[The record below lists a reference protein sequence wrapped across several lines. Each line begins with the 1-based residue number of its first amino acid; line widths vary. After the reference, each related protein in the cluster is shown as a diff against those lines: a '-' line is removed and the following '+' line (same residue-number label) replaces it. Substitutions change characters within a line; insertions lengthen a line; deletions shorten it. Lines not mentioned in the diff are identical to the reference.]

1 MAKKKK
7 KESID
12 DDGFITI
19 DTSKFAF
26 SEGEGGGSTYAYNP
40 YAIGVDI
47 DPDWLGVANPDT
59 ATVNSDVTFT
69 IAQNIDYKFNEKEI
83 VKQIQE
89 YVDATYTQHYAKN
102 KFQATEFIFDSGHAE
117 GFCIG
122 NIMKYAQRYGKKDGY
137 NRNDLMKVIH
147 YAIMAVHNHDL
158 NHQ

>member
-7 KESID
+7 KELE

-19 DTSKFAF
+19 DTSTMGDMTIDF
-26 SEGEGGGSTYAYNP
+26 NP
-40 YAIGVDI
+40 KETEDY
-47 DPDWLGVANPDT
+47 
-59 ATVNSDVTFT
+59 TFVWAPT
-69 IAQNIDYKFNEKEI
+69 IDYKFNEKEI
-83 VKQIQE
+83 VNQIQE

-117 GFCIG
+117 GFCMG

-158 NHQ
+158 NH

>member
-1 MAKKKK
+1 MAKKKII
-7 KESID
+7 EQETNGMDLIE

-19 DTSKFAF
+19 DTQTMSDDAH
-26 SEGEGGGSTYAYNP
+26 N
-40 YAIGVDI
+40 
-47 DPDWLGVANPDT
+47 PDWLKMSNL
-59 ATVNSDVTFT
+59 TFT
-69 IAQNIDYKFNEKEI
+69 IDEPCTIDYKFNEKEI
-83 VKQIQE
+83 VNQIQE